1 MKNAYFFIVLILLI
15 AACKADRN
23 PVVLIE
29 TDLGNI
35 EAEIF
40 IKKAPITG
48 GNFMHHVD
56 TGTYNKGACFYR
68 VVRMDNQPDNDV
80 KIEVIQG
87 GLYHDEEQFS
97 PIVHETTRMTGMKHT
112 DGTLSMAR
120 THPGSAT
127 TEFFICI
134 GDQPE
139 LDYQGKRN
147 PDGQGFAAFGRI
159 TKGLDVARKIQQQG
173 DSIQYL
179 ANPIAIHYIKRI
191 R

>member
-1 MKNAYFFIVLILLI
+1 MKNTYLFIVLTLLMVS
-15 AACKADRN
+15 CKADRN
-23 PVVLIE
+23 PIVLIE

-40 IKKAPITG
+40 VKNAPITG
-48 GNFMHHVD
+48 ANFMLYVD
-56 TGTYNKGACFYR
+56 AGTFNKGACFYR
-68 VVRMDNQPDNDV
+68 VVRMDNQPNNDV
-80 KIEVIQG
+80 KIEVIQA
-87 GLYHDEEQFS
+87 GLYRNEGQFP
-97 PIVHETTRMTGMKHT
+97 PIPHETTETTGIKHT

-120 THPGSAT
+120 VHPGSAT

-147 PDGQGFAAFGRI
+147 PDGQGFATFGKVI
-159 TKGLDVARKIQQQG
+159 KGMEIARKIQQQE
-173 DSIQYL
+173 DSNQYL
-179 ANPIAIHYIKRI
+179 ENPVVIHSIKRI